1 MMISRSGLTS
11 QTLYEK
17 ATLKLVLNKG
27 TSKGVAEKYTDGNI
41 WVKADLFGY
50 EGLAET
56 IASRAVKALG
66 FKTVEYNPC
75 LLGINE
81 YDAKTACVSASFLKE
96 GFAEYSVG
104 RVLEQY
110 YDCKNSKELL
120 DLLYSYT
127 APEQRLSFILNGMK
141 TIVPED
147 ILLTALADYVWID
160 NILLNTDR
168 HVFNMV
174 FLSSK
179 NEQEFI
185 NFDYGASLLSDLEDF
200 PRQMPLKTAMYSAK
214 SKPFSTR
221 FSSQVKLFE
230 KYLPTSYNHSITVD
244 VADLYSYYGA
254 VYINR
259 AMEVLKQR
267 LLLNGISCTF
277 LTRTSVTIYSP
288 NAGKLQRFSSL
299 INYDMRGMYYV
310 TTFIK
315 EKTELSD
322 CFKFDNNERA
332 VNFCLNNP
340 NEVVAYVPNW

>member
-1 MMISRSGLTS
+1 MMISRSDLTS

-17 ATLKLVLNKG
+17 ATLKLVLNKS
-27 TSKGVAEKYTDGNI
+27 TSKGVAEKYTNGNI

-56 IASRAVKALG
+56 LASRAAKSLG

-75 LLGINE
+75 LLGING
-81 YDAKTACVSASFLKE
+81 YDAKTACVSSSFIKE

-127 APEQRLSFILNGMK
+127 APEKRLSFITNAMK
-141 TIVPED
+141 TTVPED
-147 ILLTALADYVWID
+147 ILLTALANYVWLD

-168 HVFNMV
+168 HIFNMV
-174 FLSSK
+174 FIS
-179 NEQEFI
+179 NEETQEFI

-200 PRQMPLKTAMYSAK
+200 PMQMPLQTAMYSAK

-244 VADLYSYYGA
+244 VADLYSYYSA
-254 VYINR
+254 AYINR
-259 AMEVLKQR
+259 ATEVLKQR

-277 LTRTSVTIYSP
+277 LDMTTPVYTIE
-288 NAGKLQRFSSL
+288 
-299 INYDMRGMYYV
+299 
-310 TTFIK
+310 TFIADTDTCEAVKAVHGAEYVLWFYTNFPNGAKSAK
-315 EKTELSD
+315 EVLDKLKE
-322 CFKFDNNERA
+322 E
-332 VNFCLNNP
+332 
-340 NEVVAYVPNW
+340 